1 MPQAETSHAARTA
14 GAPSSDIAFSPSV
27 KAIQTARG
35 SREAYARMERRGG
48 FQTDVTA
55 ELAGFLA
62 RVDTAYLATASAA
75 GQPYVQHRGGP
86 PGFIRPL
93 GPDLLGFADYAG
105 NKQFITTGNLA
116 ENDRAF
122 LFLMDY
128 AYARRVKLWGH
139 ARMTDDAALIARLM
153 PEGYDARPEQVLL
166 FTVTAWDTN
175 CPQHIPRKLNLDD
188 VAAVLGARDARI
200 KELEAELAVLKQQ
213 ASHPG

>member
-1 MPQAETSHAARTA
+1 MQDAETTHAGGIAA
-14 GAPSSDIAFSPSV
+14 APSSDIAFSPAV

-48 FQTDVTA
+48 FQTEVTA

-62 RVDTAYLATASAA
+62 RVDTAYLATASVA

-105 NKQFITTGNLA
+105 NKQYITTGNLA

-139 ARMTDDAALIARLM
+139 AHMTDDPALIARLM
-153 PEGYDARPEQVLL
+153 PEGYDARPEQALL

-200 KELEAELAVLKQQ
+200 KELEAELAVLKQR
-213 ASHPG
+213 PG